1 MRGVNVIIKH
11 ISTDLEPNQT
21 PKGVTNRD
29 ACKLIQ
35 FRVMPMR
42 GYVQQ
47 PFNKA
52 KPINVQVPS
61 CHSSQQ

>member
-21 PKGVTNRD
+21 PKGD